1 VKFTP
6 ADVELGSELWTAF
19 QNRDYSRLREL
30 SLTESRCFPYLRE
43 ACEAEIEK
51 DFRPKQVLKKIRR
64 SGIEDF
70 GETFA
75 AFREQAGVYGF
86 GDRQVKRLLNEI

>member
-6 ADVELGSELWTAF
+6 ADVELGSELWIAF
-19 QNRDYSRLREL
+19 QNRNYSRLREL
-30 SLTESRCFPYLRE
+30 SLTESQCLPYLRE

-51 DFRPKQVLKKIRR
+51 DFRPKQVLKEIRR

-86 GDRQVKRLLNEI
+86 GDHQVKRLLNEI